1 LGQVIGVVGAI
12 ASESTA
18 AVCSFLLGYT
28 LEGVERCSTNA
39 KPSQT
44 VLTCCDIESRLIGA
58 SFPLIRIR
66 LYIRS
71 MKRTDKTNVD
81 PFSLVFIEQFSF
93 LFPFSNICLEN
104 PLWVM
109 IFIENL
115 FLKNRLL
122 VFPPKKKWV
131 NRM

>member
-1 LGQVIGVVGAI
+1 M
-12 ASESTA
+12 
-18 AVCSFLLGYT
+18 
-28 LEGVERCSTNA
+28 ERWSTNA
-39 KPSQT
+39 KLSQT

-93 LFPFSNICLEN
+93 
-104 PLWVM
+104 
-109 IFIENL
+109 IFHSI
-115 FLKNRLL
+115 FQYMSRKSMKIRYG
-122 VFPPKKKWV
+122 
-131 NRM
+131 